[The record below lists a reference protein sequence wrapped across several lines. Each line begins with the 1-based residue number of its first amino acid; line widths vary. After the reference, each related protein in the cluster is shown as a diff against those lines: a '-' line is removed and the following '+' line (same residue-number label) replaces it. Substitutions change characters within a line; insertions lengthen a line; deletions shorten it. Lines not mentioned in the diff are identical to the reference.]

1 MDPRRALPGVDQVLG
16 ALSGLPHELLVAC
29 ARDAVAAAR
38 DEVSREQQTEGAVSA
53 DDVIAD
59 ARRRVRLLQVRLL
72 RPVVNATGVIVHTN
86 LGRAPVGDDALAA
99 ARAVGRGYSNLE
111 YRMDE
116 GRRGSRQEHAGSL
129 LAHACGAEAGLVVNN
144 NAAAVLLALAALA
157 RGREVVVSRGELVEI
172 GGGFRV
178 PEIMAESGCRL
189 VEVGTTNRTRRQDYE
204 AAVDERTALV
214 LKVHASNYR
223 MVGFV
228 ESAPV
233 AELAGLGPPV
243 MVDAGSGLL
252 DETTPWLARRP
263 AWLRD
268 EPGIRQSVDAGA
280 ALVTFSGDKLLGGP
294 QAGVV
299 VGRADLVSALAAHPL
314 ARAVRADK
322 LTLAGLQAV
331 AFSYLSGDATTI
343 PLWRMATAP
352 LDGLRARAE
361 AIAAAVPS
369 AKVVDTEAVAG
380 GGSLPGLTIP
390 SVGVALEVPAPAQA
404 LAAPARARHRRPR
417 RGRRRPLRR
426 AHGRPGR
433 RRAGRPRPRR
443 VRLTLPAVRTVAT
456 AGHVDHGKSSLVLAL
471 TGTDPDRFPEE
482 KERGLTIDLG
492 FAFAELPSGEE
503 VGFVDVPGHVRFIKN
518 MLAGVGAVDVVM
530 LVVAAN
536 EGWMPQSE
544 EHLRIIELLGVRHG
558 LVCLTKADLVD
569 DDMLDLARLEL
580 DEHLAPSALAD
591 APVVVCDALSGRGLD
606 EVRAGL
612 DAVLAAAPP
621 PVDRGRPRL
630 WVDRVFAAKGAGTV
644 VTGTLAGG
652 SLRVDDEVEV
662 GPRARQARIRAIETA
677 HHTLGV
683 AAPGTRVRAEPRRP
697 RDRAQRRAPW
707 RRRRPTRSVAPHGR
721 GRRRAGAAGG
731 PRVPSPCLVA
741 VLRGVGRAGRGPTG
755 PGRRGPVRAH
765 PARGARALGSRG
777 SARTA
782 RSRRI

>member
-1 MDPRRALPGVDQVLG
+1 MRPRCDRGG
-16 ALSGLPHELLVAC
+16 AGAG
-29 ARDAVAAAR
+29 DA
-38 DEVSREQQTEGAVSA
+38 REQPEDAASV
-53 DDVIAD
+53 DEVIAD
-59 ARRRVRLLQVRLL
+59 ARRRVERLRGRLL

-86 LGRAPVGDDALAA
+86 LGRAPIGDDALAA
-99 ARAVGRGYSNLE
+99 ARAIGRGYSNLE
-111 YRMDE
+111 YRMDDGE
-116 GRRGSRQEHAGSL
+116 RGSRHEHAGSL
-129 LAHACGAEAGLVVNN
+129 LARACGAEAGLVVNN
-144 NAAAVLLALAALA
+144 NAAAVLLSLAALA

-189 VEVGTTNRTRRQDYE
+189 VEVGTTNRTRPSDYA
-204 AAVDERTALV
+204 AAVGSDTALV

-233 AELAGLGPPV
+233 AELTSLGPPV

-252 DETTPWLARRP
+252 DETTPWLPRRP

-268 EPGIRQSVDAGA
+268 EPGIRQAVEAGA

-299 VGRADLVSALAAHPL
+299 VGRSDLVAALAAHPL
-314 ARAVRADK
+314 ARAMRADK

-361 AIAAAVPS
+361 SIAAAVPA

-390 SVGVALEVPAPAQA
+390 SVGVAVEVPAAARA
-404 LAAPARARHRRPR
+404 LARLREHDVVARIEDDARRLRP
-417 RGRRRPLRR
+417 
-426 AHGRPGR
+426 AHGRPGG
-433 RRAGRPRPRR
+433 RRARRPRPRR
-443 VRLTLPAVRTVAT
+443 CIRLTRGSVRTVAT

-492 FAFAELPSGEE
+492 FAFTKLPSGEE

-544 EHLRIIELLGVRHG
+544 EHLRILELLGVQHG

-569 DDMLDLARLEL
+569 DDTLELARLEL
-580 DEHLAPSALAD
+580 DEHLARSVLAG

-606 EVRAGL
+606 DVRAGL
-612 DAVLAAAPP
+612 DAVLAAAPE
-621 PVDRGRPRL
+621 PVDRDRPRL

-662 GPRARQARIRAIETA
+662 GPRARRGTDPRHRDLAPPAGRGRAGHA
-677 HHTLGV
+677 G
-683 AAPGTRVRAEPRRP
+683 RAQPRRV
-697 RDRAQRRAPW
+697 RDRAQRSAPG
-707 RRRRPTRSVAPHGR
+707 RRGRPSRPVAADRR
-721 GRRRAGAAGG
+721 GRRRPGAAPGPHVPG
-731 PRVPSPCLVA
+731 PRVAA
-741 VLRGVGRAGRGPTG
+741 VLRGIG
-755 PGRRGPVRAH
+755 
-765 PARGARALGSRG
+765 
-777 SARTA
+777 
-782 RSRRI
+782 